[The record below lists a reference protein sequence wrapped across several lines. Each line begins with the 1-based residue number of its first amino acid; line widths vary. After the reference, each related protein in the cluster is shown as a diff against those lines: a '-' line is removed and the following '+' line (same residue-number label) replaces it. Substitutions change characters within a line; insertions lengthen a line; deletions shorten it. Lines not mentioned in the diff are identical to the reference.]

1 MRYALDGET
10 MSFRKIIEAEVN
22 RQGLTGYRIGKLTGL
37 PMRGVQAYLA
47 GDNDMAGERL
57 AKIAKV
63 LGLELRP
70 KHQRSKKG

>member
-1 MRYALDGET
+1 
-10 MSFRKIIEAEVN
+10 MSFRKTIQAEAK
-22 RQGLTGYRIGKLTGL
+22 RQKMSGYRIAKLSGL

-70 KHQRSKKG
+70 KRRQSKKG